1 MIAENRFRTAH
12 NIIQHWNMLQ
22 VRPIGLR
29 IDGSI
34 KPPVQMKKYP
44 TEKLDTVFADIPA
57 RRLINAM

>member
-1 MIAENRFRTAH
+1 
-12 NIIQHWNMLQ
+12 MLQ